1 MLLLVPDAEERC
13 LENEDAPVEDK
24 LAVESHEECRE
35 EHPDVESVDIGIGRE
50 DDLAVA
56 KVLER
61 VLDVERLDEVEELL
75 VLVKDV
81 LVEPASVEALAAQEE
96 DRLVHRVTRAA
107 ERTARGLTLG
117 EEDHRVLALGLAG
130 LLVDLVELQVVLAV
144 LELRDAHRDGLGP
157 LARLLLYRV
166 ELRADLPRLLDFGDE
181 LVGLGRRAVESGL
194 DLLLH
199 LLDELGLDVVHHE
212 LDLRLSFEDRVH
224 DPHRHR
230 AEKAVANVITVEL
243 LLRVVVVERL
253 GERLLERREV
263 RAAIGRVLAVDERV
277 VFLAEAIGVREDY
290 LERLRLH
297 VERLVELLE
306 LRLVSDEV
314 REPAVGADLLAVQD
328 NRQPRVHVAVHLHAP
343 EDVFLAHLELLQ
355 HLEVGL
361 VADVC
366 SRVLVG
372 LELAA
377 LLGLEP
383 PFLEIRLGELSL
395 AEAPHFEKL

>member
-1 MLLLVPDAEERC
+1 M
-13 LENEDAPVEDK
+13 
-24 LAVESHEECRE
+24 S
-35 EHPDVESVDIGIGRE
+35 
-50 DDLAVA
+50 

-75 VLVKDV
+75 VLVEDV
-81 LVEPASVEALAAQEE
+81 LVEPARVEALAAQEE
-96 DRLVHRVTRAA
+96 DRLVHRVARAA
-107 ERTARGLTLG
+107 ERAARRLALS
-117 EEDHRVLALGLAG
+117 EEDHRVLALGLPG

-144 LELRDAHRDGLGP
+144 LELRNAHRDGLRP

-166 ELRADLPRLLDFGDE
+166 ELRAYLPRLLDLGDE
-181 LVGLGRRAVESGL
+181 LLGLGRRAVESGL

-212 LDLRLSFEDRVH
+212 LDLRLPFEDGVH

-230 AEKAVANVITVEL
+230 AEKAVANVVAVEL

-263 RAAIGRVLAVDERV
+263 RAAVGRVLAVDERV
-277 VFLAEAIGVREDY
+277 VFLAEAVGVREDY

-306 LRLVSDEV
+306 LRLVGDEV
-314 REPAVGADLLAVQD
+314 GKPAVGADLLAVQD
-328 NRQPRVHVAVHLHAP
+328 DGEPRVHVAVHLHAP
-343 EDVFLAHLELLQ
+343 EDVLLAHLELLQ

-361 VADVC
+361 VADVG
-366 SRVLVG
+366 SRMLVG

-377 LLGLEP
+377 LL
-383 PFLEIRLGELSL
+383 
-395 AEAPHFEKL
+395 